1 MISNHAQVPLNIIM
15 EIKKKKII
23 RLPKINNKRKNKR
36 LNHLNIEINEKISA
50 INKNANLGK
59 TVFYYITVVKLKHTV
74 SKWTKV
80 LTRTRST
87 NKAIYIIGSS
97 LHAKIHLY
105 PKSQT
110 DQFLKVF
117 SFFRDSSLQNVSV
130 SKNNWYLIE

>member
-15 EIKKKKII
+15 EIKKII
-23 RLPKINNKRKNKR
+23 IKLPKINNKRKNKR
-36 LNHLNIEINEKISA
+36 LNHLNIEIKENISA

-59 TVFYYITVVKLKHTV
+59 TIFYNITVVKLKHTV

-80 LTRTRST
+80 LTGTRST

-130 SKNNWYLIE
+130 SKNN

>member
-1 MISNHAQVPLNIIM
+1 M
-15 EIKKKKII
+15 
-23 RLPKINNKRKNKR
+23 
-36 LNHLNIEINEKISA
+36 NEKISA

-87 NKAIYIIGSS
+87 NKAIYIIGPS

-110 DQFLKVF
+110 DQFLKIF
-117 SFFRDSSLQNVSV
+117 SSFFS
-130 SKNNWYLIE
+130 

>member
-1 MISNHAQVPLNIIM
+1 M
-15 EIKKKKII
+15 
-23 RLPKINNKRKNKR
+23 
-36 LNHLNIEINEKISA
+36 NEKISA
-50 INKNANLGK
+50 LNKNANLGK

-80 LTRTRST
+80 LTGTRST

-97 LHAKIHLY
+97 LHAKIHY

-117 SFFRDSSLQNVSV
+117 SFFFLVILP
-130 SKNNWYLIE
+130 SKMYQFPKITDT